1 MNIYIVRHCKAEGQ
15 SPSANLTDD
24 GYLQAERLAEFL
36 HDKNIE
42 SIISSPYLRALK
54 SISPLEE
61 KLQIKVM
68 TDDRL
73 SERILCGENNPNW
86 LEMLRNTFA
95 DLELCYEGGESS
107 IAAKNRVLSVIND
120 VRNCGLNNVVII
132 THGNLMSL
140 LLKYYEN
147 KFGFE
152 EWQLLS
158 NPDVYHLYF
167 KGISPIIKRVWAG

>member
-15 SPSANLTDD
+15 SPSANLTDE

-42 SIISSPYLRALK
+42 SIISSSFLRALK
-54 SISPLEE
+54 SISPLAE

-86 LEMLRNTFA
+86 LEMLHNTFS
-95 DLELCYEGGESS
+95 DLECCCKS
-107 IAAKNRVLSVIND
+107 
-120 VRNCGLNNVVII
+120 
-132 THGNLMSL
+132 
-140 LLKYYEN
+140 
-147 KFGFE
+147 
-152 EWQLLS
+152 
-158 NPDVYHLYF
+158 
-167 KGISPIIKRVWAG
+167 